1 MWSRPPSQTELRRLS
16 RRSVLA
22 GLAMAGGATAGMAA
36 GESAAES
43 GGLKFGTASEGG
55 GFIVYAGAFV
65 DAVKWANP
73 SLRINPIPTRGSVEN
88 VPLLQEGK
96 LDIGLVFG
104 EMAQQLFNPPEGE
117 PTKLKVICSVY
128 ASPGMFV
135 VRADSRHHTID
146 DLKGRPVVWNGK
158 ESALALQAR
167 YVLDALD
174 LDQDKDFDAIYS
186 ERLTEGPSM
195 ILEGRASALWG
206 AGNRWPGFVKVASD
220 PRGARFI
227 TPDKEQIDRI
237 VAKHNFMRRIAVPAG
252 RYPGQ
257 SDPLLTVG
265 SWSYVLARPY
275 LDDSVGYAL
284 AAALHKAERAGGLF
298 SGQLAESTVQN
309 TLASLPR
316 LDVLQGGVEL
326 YYREIGAIK

>member
-1 MWSRPPSQTELRRLS
+1 MWSRTPSQTESRRLP

-22 GLAMAGGATAGMAA
+22 GLAMAGAA
-36 GESAAES
+36 DESAAQS
-43 GGLKFGTASEGG
+43 GGVRFGTSAEGG

-65 DAVKWANP
+65 DAMKWANP
-73 SLRINPIPTRGSVEN
+73 SIGVKPVPTRGSVEN

-104 EMAQQLFNPPEGE
+104 EVAQQLFNAKEGA
-117 PTKLKVICSVY
+117 PTNLKVICTVY

-135 VRADSRHHTID
+135 VRADTRHRTIE
-146 DLKGRPVVWNGK
+146 DLKGRPVVWNAKGA
-158 ESALALQAR
+158 ALALQAR
-167 YVLDALD
+167 YVLDALE
-174 LDQDKDFDAIYS
+174 LDPEKDFEAIYT
-186 ERLTEGPSM
+186 ERMTDGPTM
-195 ILEGRASALWG
+195 LLEGRASALWG
-206 AGNRWPGFVKVASD
+206 SGNRWPGFIKVASD

-227 TPDKEQIDRI
+227 TPDDQQIERI

-284 AAALHKAERAGGLF
+284 AAALHKVEKAGGLF
-298 SGQLAESTVQN
+298 GGQLAESTVKN
-309 TLASLPR
+309 TLTSLPR

>member
-1 MWSRPPSQTELRRLS
+1 M
-16 RRSVLA
+16 LA
-22 GLAMAGGATAGMAA
+22 GLAMVGVSA
-36 GESAAES
+36 GEGAAQAT
-43 GGLKFGTASEGG
+43 GLSFGTAPEGG
-55 GFIVYAGAFV
+55 SFVIYASAFV

-73 SLRINPIPTRGSVEN
+73 SLGLKAVPTRGSVEN

-104 EMAQQLFNPPEGE
+104 EVAQQLFNPKEGS
-117 PTKLKVICSVY
+117 PTKLKVICTVY

-135 VRADSRHHTID
+135 VRADSRHRTID
-146 DLKGRPVVWNGK
+146 DLKGRPVVWNAKGA
-158 ESALALQAR
+158 ALALQAR

-174 LDQDKDFDAIYS
+174 LDPDKDFEAIYTD
-186 ERLTEGPSM
+186 RMIDGPTM

-206 AGNRWPGFVKVASD
+206 SGNRWPGFVKVASD

-227 TPDKEQIDRI
+227 TPDDKQIDRI
-237 VAKHNFMRRIAVPAG
+237 VAKHNFMRRIAIPAG

-284 AAALHKAERAGGLF
+284 AAALHKVGKAGTLF
-298 SGQLAESTVQN
+298 GGQLAESTVKN

-316 LDVLQGGVEL
+316 LDVLQGGAEL
-326 YYREIGAIK
+326 YYREIGAIR

>member
-1 MWSRPPSQTELRRLS
+1 MWSRMPSQTKPRRLP

-22 GLAMAGGATAGMAA
+22 GLAMAGAA
-36 GESAAES
+36 DESAAQS
-43 GGLKFGTASEGG
+43 GGVRFGTSAEGG

-65 DAVKWANP
+65 DAMKWANP
-73 SLRINPIPTRGSVEN
+73 SIGVKPVPTRGSVEN

-104 EMAQQLFNPPEGE
+104 EVAQQLFNSREGP
-117 PTKLKVICSVY
+117 PTKLKVICTVY

-135 VRADSRHHTID
+135 VRADTRHRTIE
-146 DLKGRPVVWNGK
+146 DLKGRPVVWNAKGA
-158 ESALALQAR
+158 ALALQAR
-167 YVLDALD
+167 YVLDALE
-174 LDQDKDFDAIYS
+174 LDPEKDFEAIYT
-186 ERLTEGPSM
+186 ERMTDGPTM
-195 ILEGRASALWG
+195 LLEGRASALWG
-206 AGNRWPGFVKVASD
+206 SGNRWPGFIKVASD

-227 TPDKEQIDRI
+227 TPDDQQIERI

-284 AAALHKAERAGGLF
+284 AAALHKVERAGGMF
-298 SGQLAESTVQN
+298 NGQLAESTVKN

-316 LDVLQGGVEL
+316 PDALQGGVEL
-326 YYREIGAIK
+326 YYREIGLIK

>member
-1 MWSRPPSQTELRRLS
+1 
-16 RRSVLA
+16 
-22 GLAMAGGATAGMAA
+22 MAGAATGRGAAQ
-36 GESAAES
+36 S
-43 GGLKFGTASEGG
+43 GSVKFGTSGEGG
-55 GFIVYAGAFV
+55 GFIIYAGAFV
-65 DAVKWANP
+65 DAFKWASP
-73 SLRINPIPTRGSVEN
+73 SIGVRPVPTRGSVEN
-88 VPLLQEGK
+88 VPFLLEGK

-104 EMAQQLFNPPEGE
+104 EVAQQLFNPKEGS
-117 PTKLKVICSVY
+117 PTKLKVICTVY

-135 VRADSRHHTID
+135 ARADSRHRTID
-146 DLKGRPVVWNGK
+146 DLKGRPVIWNAKGA
-158 ESALALQAR
+158 ALALQAR

-174 LDQDKDFDAIYS
+174 LDPDKDFEAIYTD
-186 ERLTEGPSM
+186 RMIDGPTM

-206 AGNRWPGFVKVASD
+206 SGNRWPGFVKVASD

-227 TPDKEQIDRI
+227 TPDDKQIDRI
-237 VAKHNFMRRIAVPAG
+237 VTKHNFMRRIAIPAG

-284 AAALHKAERAGGLF
+284 AAALHKVEKAGSLF
-298 SGQLAESTVQN
+298 GGQLAESTVKN

-326 YYREIGAIK
+326 YYREIGAIR

>member
-1 MWSRPPSQTELRRLS
+1 MWSRTPLQTNPRRLR

-22 GLAMAGGATAGMAA
+22 GLAMAGAATGEGAAQ
-36 GESAAES
+36 S
-43 GGLKFGTASEGG
+43 GGVRFGTSGEGG

-65 DAVKWANP
+65 DAMKWANP
-73 SLRINPIPTRGSVEN
+73 SIGVRPVPTRGSVEN

-104 EMAQQLFNPPEGE
+104 EVAQQLFNPKEGP
-117 PTKLKVICSVY
+117 PTKLKVICTVY

-135 VRADSRHHTID
+135 VRADTRHRTIE
-146 DLKGRPVVWNGK
+146 DLKGRPVIWNAKGA
-158 ESALALQAR
+158 ALALQAR
-167 YVLDALD
+167 YVLDALE
-174 LDQDKDFDAIYS
+174 LDPEKDFEAVYT
-186 ERLTEGPSM
+186 ERMTDGPTM
-195 ILEGRASALWG
+195 LLDGRASALWG
-206 AGNRWPGFVKVASD
+206 SGNRWPGFVKVATD
-220 PRGARFI
+220 PRGGRFI
-227 TPDKEQIDRI
+227 TPDDQQIERI

-257 SDPLLTVG
+257 SDALLTVG

-284 AAALHKAERAGGLF
+284 AAALHKVEHAGGLF
-298 SGQLAESTVQN
+298 GGQLAESTVKN
-309 TLASLPR
+309 TLTSLPR

>member
-1 MWSRPPSQTELRRLS
+1 MWSRTPSQTEPRRLP

-22 GLAMAGGATAGMAA
+22 GLVTAGAAA
-36 GESAAES
+36 GEGAAQS
-43 GGLKFGTASEGG
+43 GGLKFGTSSEGG
-55 GFIVYAGAFV
+55 GLIVYAGAFV

-73 SLRINPIPTRGSVEN
+73 SLGIKPLPTRGSVEN

-96 LDIGLVFG
+96 IDIGLVFG
-104 EMAQQLFNPPEGE
+104 EVAQQLFNPKDGP
-117 PTKLKVICSVY
+117 PTKLKVICTVY
-128 ASPGMFV
+128 STPGMFV
-135 VRADSRHHTID
+135 VRADTRHRTIE
-146 DLKGRPVVWNGK
+146 DLKGRPVVWNGG
-158 ESALALQAR
+158 ALALQAR
-167 YVLDALD
+167 YVMDALD
-174 LDQDKDFDAIYS
+174 LDPDKDFEAIYT
-186 ERLTEGPSM
+186 ERMTDGPTM

-227 TPDKEQIDRI
+227 TPNKEQVDRI
-237 VAKHNFMRRIAVPAG
+237 VAKHAFMRRIAVPAG

-284 AAALHKAERAGGLF
+284 ASALHKVEKTGGLF
-298 SGQLAESTVQN
+298 GGQLAESTVEN

-326 YYREIGAIK
+326 YYREVGAIK

>member
-1 MWSRPPSQTELRRLS
+1 MPLQTEPRRLR

-22 GLAMAGGATAGMAA
+22 GLAMAGASA
-36 GESAAES
+36 GEGAAQA
-43 GGLKFGTASEGG
+43 GGVKFGTAAEGG

-65 DAVKWANP
+65 DAIKWASP
-73 SLRINPIPTRGSVEN
+73 SVGVRSVPTRGSVEN

-104 EMAQQLFNPPEGE
+104 EVAQQLFDAKDGPP
-117 PTKLKVICSVY
+117 TQLKVICTVY
-128 ASPGMFV
+128 SSPGMFA
-135 VRADSRHHTID
+135 VRADTRYRTID
-146 DLKGRPVVWNGK
+146 DLKGRPVVWNAKG
-158 ESALALQAR
+158 SALALQAR

-174 LDQDKDFDAIYS
+174 LDAERDFEAVYT
-186 ERLTEGPSM
+186 ERMTDGPTM
-195 ILEGRASALWG
+195 LLEGRVSALWG

-227 TPDKEQIDRI
+227 TPDDRQIVRI
-237 VAKHNFMRRIAVPAG
+237 VTKHNFMRRIAVPAG

-257 SDPLLTVG
+257 SEPLLTVG

-284 AAALHKAERAGGLF
+284 AAALHKVEKAGNLF
-298 SGQLAESTVQN
+298 GGQLAESTVRN

>member
-1 MWSRPPSQTELRRLS
+1 MRSHMPSQTKPRRLP

-22 GLAMAGGATAGMAA
+22 GLAMAGTATGEGAAQ
-36 GESAAES
+36 S
-43 GGLKFGTASEGG
+43 GGVKFGTSGEGG
-55 GFIVYAGAFV
+55 GFIIYAGAFV
-65 DAVKWANP
+65 DAIKWANP
-73 SLRINPIPTRGSVEN
+73 SIGVRPVPTRGSVEN

-104 EMAQQLFNPPEGE
+104 EVAQQLFNPKDGA
-117 PTKLKVICSVY
+117 PTKLKVICTVY

-135 VRADSRHHTID
+135 VRADSRHRTID
-146 DLKGRPVVWNGK
+146 DLKSRPVIFNAKGA
-158 ESALALQAR
+158 ALALQAR
-167 YVLDALD
+167 YLLDALD
-174 LDQDKDFDAIYS
+174 LDPDKDFEAIYT
-186 ERLTEGPSM
+186 ERMIDGPAM

-206 AGNRWPGFVKVASD
+206 SGNRWPGFVKVASD

-227 TPDKEQIDRI
+227 TPDDKQIDRI
-237 VAKHNFMRRIAVPAG
+237 VAKHNFMRRIAIPAG

-257 SDPLLTVG
+257 SEPLLTVG

-275 LDDSVGYAL
+275 LDDSVGYSL
-284 AAALHKAERAGGLF
+284 AAALHKVEKAGGLF
-298 SGQLAESTVQN
+298 GGQLAESTVKN

-316 LDVLQGGVEL
+316 LDVLQGGAEL